1 MRKTHYIPITAD
13 IPGADSKD
21 TCAFIRKVIRA
32 ALAAE
37 GMTAPCEVN
46 VLLTD
51 DEGIREVNRTMR
63 EIDRATDVLSFPMFD
78 LTPGEHPGEED
89 ADPDTGLVPLG
100 DMCISV
106 ERARAQAEEYGHSFE
121 REVCYLCVH
130 SVLHLLGYDHL
141 DEGEMKR
148 QMRGREEVIMS
159 QLKLER

>member
-1 MRKTHYIPITAD
+1 MSHKIVITAD
-13 IPGADSKD
+13 RPGLA
-21 TCAFIRKVIRA
+21 TFLRKRRLRHTVNA
-32 ALAAE
+32 ALNAE
-37 GMTAPCEVN
+37 GVTVRCEIN
-46 VLLTD
+46 ILLTD

-63 EIDRATDVLSFPMFD
+63 QIDRATDVLSFPMFD
-78 LTPGEHPGEED
+78 LAPGEHPGEED

-106 ERARAQAEEYGHSFE
+106 ERAKAQAEEYGHSFE
-121 REVCYLCVH
+121 REICYLCVH

-148 QMRGREEVIMS
+148 QMRGREEDIMK